1 MRDAIDRT
9 QRALDLHAQHERGRA
24 AQERWMAAL
33 TGLASRRDLHGLLA
47 GRVVRLLT
55 DAGQL
60 ARDEAARRFAAHLSV
75 GVTAA
80 AKAAWAEGFLA
91 GGGLLLVHDRDLLVT
106 LDDWVAGLNEQEFM
120 DVLPLLRRTFGGF
133 AAAERANIAD
143 AVKHLSGG
151 VGPVRAGETV
161 DAGRA
166 AAVLATVAE
175 ILGARHEG

>member
-1 MRDAIDRT
+1 MKPGP
-9 QRALDLHAQHERGRA
+9 RARCAPWPPSWLVPGER
-24 AQERWMAAL
+24 
-33 TGLASRRDLHGLLA
+33 RRPGPGHGLLA
-47 GRVVRLLT
+47 GRVTRLLA
-55 DAGQL
+55 DASVL
-60 ARDEAARRFAAHLSV
+60 PWADAAVRFRAALSA
-75 GVTAA
+75 GVPAP

-151 VGPVRAGETV
+151 AGPVRATGTV

-166 AAVLATVAE
+166 AAVLETVAG
-175 ILGARHEG
+175 ILGAGRG